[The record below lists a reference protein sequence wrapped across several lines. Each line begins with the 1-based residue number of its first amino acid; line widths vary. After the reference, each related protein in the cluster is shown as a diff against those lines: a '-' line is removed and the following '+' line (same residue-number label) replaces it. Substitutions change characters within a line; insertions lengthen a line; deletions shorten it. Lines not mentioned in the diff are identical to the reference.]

1 MIFQKKTFRQHSL
14 STDNKRQTFMAK
26 KEKII
31 NREISWLSFN
41 ERVLQEAQ
49 DPTVPLIE
57 RIRFLGIFS
66 NNLDEFFKVRVAT
79 IKRMIDFQIGSKT
92 IEGEKPKKVLNNIQ
106 KKVINLQN
114 KFEYTY
120 HQIIAEL
127 EKHNIFLINEME
139 INLEQSIFI
148 KKYFKENVFPFI
160 SPIMLNHID
169 IFPYLKDKS
178 IYLAVKLSRA
188 IHRNKPEYA
197 LIEVPTDE
205 LPRFIELPSDHDRR
219 FIILLEDI
227 IRYSLDDVFSI
238 FNFDNFESW
247 IIKLTR
253 DAELDMDNDLS
264 KSFLELISKGVSNRR
279 TGQPVRFVFDNSI
292 SKDLLEYII
301 ENLGLDEDNNLIP
314 GGRYHNFKDFMQ
326 FPAINHNLTY
336 KKDIPLWHK
345 NIKYH
350 KSILDGIASK
360 DFLLHVPYQDFNIF
374 ISLLQEAA
382 IDPKVKE
389 ISLTVYRVSRSSK
402 VLNALINA
410 ARNGKKVTVVIE
422 LQARFDEETNIRWS
436 RKLEEVGVKVFFGI
450 AGLKVHAKLLSITR
464 LENKKIVNYACIGT
478 GNFHEGNAKVYS
490 DLFLFTARKE
500 IANEVRKMFVFFDN
514 IYKNF
519 SFRNIIASPNYTRK
533 RMYRLIDNEITNAK
547 AGKKSYI
554 ILKLNSIVDK
564 EIINKLYQANNAG
577 VKIKLIVRGICSLIP
592 GVPGM
597 SENIEAIS
605 IVDKYL
611 EHSRILIFCN
621 GGKELYF
628 ISSADWMTRNLDR
641 RIEITCPIYDK
652 KIQEEIKFMI
662 DTQLK
667 DNVKARIIN
676 ATQDN
681 PYVKADNSEKI
692 RSQMEI
698 YKYYL
703 DMLKS

>member
-1 MIFQKKTFRQHSL
+1 
-14 STDNKRQTFMAK
+14 MAK
-26 KEKII
+26 KERII

-49 DPTVPLIE
+49 DSSVPLIE

-79 IKRMIDFQIGSKT
+79 IKRMIDFQVGSKT
-92 IEGEKPKKVLNNIQ
+92 IEGEKPKKILNNIQ
-106 KKVINLQN
+106 KKVISLQN
-114 KFEYTY
+114 KFEYIY
-120 HQIIAEL
+120 HQIISEL
-127 EKHNIFLINEME
+127 EKHDIFIINEME

-148 KKYFKENVFPFI
+148 KKYFKEFVFPVI

-169 IFPYLKDKS
+169 SFPYLKDKS
-178 IYLAVKLSRA
+178 IYLAVKLSR
-188 IHRNKPEYA
+188 NDEPSKPEYA

-205 LPRFIELPSDHDRR
+205 LPRFIELPSDHQRK

-238 FNFDNFESW
+238 FQFDTFESW

-264 KSFLELISKGVSNRR
+264 KSFLELISKGVSDRR

-292 SKDLLEYII
+292 AKDLLEYII
-301 ENLGLDEDNNLIP
+301 NNLRLDEDNNLIP

-326 FPAINHNLTY
+326 FPTVDGSELVY
-336 KKDIPLWHK
+336 KKDLPLGHR

-350 KSILDGIASK
+350 KSILDAIAK
-360 DFLLHVPYQDFNIF
+360 DDFLLHVPYQDFNVF
-374 ISLLQEAA
+374 ISLLQESA
-382 IDPKVKE
+382 IDPRVSE
-389 ISLTVYRVSRSSK
+389 ISLTVYRVSRTSK
-402 VLNALINA
+402 VLNALVNA

-436 RKLEEVGVKVFFGI
+436 RKLEEVGVKVYFGI
-450 AGLKVHAKLLSITR
+450 AGLKVHAKLLCITR
-464 LENKKIVNYACIGT
+464 IEDKKEVNYTCVGT

-490 DLFLFTARKE
+490 DLFLFTAKKE
-500 IANEVRKMFVFFDN
+500 IANEVKKIFVFFEN
-514 IYKNF
+514 IYRNY
-519 SFRNIIASPNYTRK
+519 SFRHLIASPNHTRK
-533 RMYRLIDNEITNAK
+533 KMYKLIDNEIINAQN
-547 AGKKSYI
+547 GKEAYI

-621 GGKELYF
+621 GDKELYY

-652 KIQEEIKFMI
+652 ELQKEIKEMVTF
-662 DTQLK
+662 QLK

-676 ATQDN
+676 VSQDN
-681 PYVKADNSEKI
+681 PYVLPYENERI
-692 RSQMEI
+692 RSQLEL
-698 YKYYL
+698 YKFYL
-703 DMLKS
+703 DKLKS